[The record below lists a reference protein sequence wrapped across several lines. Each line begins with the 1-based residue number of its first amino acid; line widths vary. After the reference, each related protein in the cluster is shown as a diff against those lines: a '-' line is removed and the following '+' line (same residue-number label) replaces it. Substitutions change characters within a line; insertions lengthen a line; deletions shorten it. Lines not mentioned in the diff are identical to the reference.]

1 LKIKHY
7 AQPLKTIAKSAIEN
21 FLWELAVLFISGVL
35 SYVSYQTGFGIL
47 FFPMLAVFCIA
58 LFSILV
64 TVFFQVKERISG
76 DIGKK

>member
-7 AQPLKTIAKSAIEN
+7 AQPLKTIAKSTVEN

-58 LFSILV
+58 LFSILI
-64 TVFFQVKERISG
+64 TAFFQLKERICAHLE
-76 DIGKK
+76 KK